1 MTARTAAKRTA
12 PTEAPAPVTPLAVP
26 RQSPAQRVKA
36 LQAEAKA
43 AAAEEVAGFLAT
55 MEKAREQAAEI
66 AGFGD
71 AVAIGIRERA
81 SRVATQLEA
90 DIQHVASIVSKG
102 R

>member
-1 MTARTAAKRTA
+1 MTARPAAKRSA
-12 PTEAPAPVTPLAVP
+12 PPEVPAPVTPLAVP
-26 RQSPAQRVKA
+26 RQTPAQRVKA
-36 LQAEAKA
+36 LQAEARA
-43 AAAEEVAGFLAT
+43 AAREEVDAFVAT
-55 MEKAREQAAEI
+55 LEKAREQAAEI